1 MPFAS
6 VEELLLVATIVALG
20 QIVYAL
26 AGFGSG
32 MVSVSLYALAFGDL
46 KFFVPLFLLLCLP
59 TEIAVTWQSRKLQ
72 NWRRTALVLA
82 AALPTLALGAWL
94 LGTIDA
100 SLLAFFLGI
109 LIVVLGFY
117 YLLLEARLRLSFSKP
132 WHLVA
137 ASASGGILGGLFGVA
152 GPPLILY
159 FKSMGFDK
167 HAFRAALIGIWLCMT
182 CVKIPMYAGLGLY
195 SARSLWWVL
204 ILLPA
209 SWLGA
214 RAGMR
219 LHRAVSETAFRRF
232 TSLLLIF
239 SGVLLTLQNRP

>member
-1 MPFAS
+1 MPFS
-6 VEELLLVATIVALG
+6 SIEELLLVAAIVALG

-32 MVSVSLYALAFGDL
+32 MVSVSLFALAFGDL
-46 KFFVPLFLLLCLP
+46 KFFVPVFLLLCLP
-59 TEIAVTWQSRKLQ
+59 TEVAVTWQSRSLQ

-94 LGTIDA
+94 LGSIDS
-100 SLLAFFLGI
+100 SLLAFFLGL

-117 YLLLEARLRLSFSKP
+117 YLLLEERLRFSFTRK

-137 ASASGGILGGLFGVA
+137 ASSAGGILGGLFGVA

-159 FKSMGFDK
+159 FKSLRLDK
-167 HAFRAALIGIWLCMT
+167 DAFRAALFGIWLCMT
-182 CVKIPMYAGLGLY
+182 CIKIPMYAGLGLY
-195 SARSLWWVL
+195 SVKSLWWAL

-209 SWLGA
+209 SFAGA
-214 RAGMR
+214 RLGMR
-219 LHRAVSETAFRRF
+219 LHRAVSEAAFKRF
-232 TSLLLIF
+232 TSLLLIA
-239 SGVLLTLQNRP
+239 SGVLLALQNRP